1 MMRSWMT
8 KGAGGG
14 GGGLPKSFSTAPKVA
29 TGGGRAGGAQALG
42 GVRKWG
48 EWREDWEGGKG
59 IQLRDIISVL
69 EADGKENKALIRA
82 YGRRK

>member
-1 MMRSWMT
+1 MT

-29 TGGGRAGGAQALG
+29 TGGGGRAGGSQALG
-42 GVRKWG
+42 GVREWG
-48 EWREDWEGGKG
+48 EWREDREGGRG